1 VPDIGILAS
10 KDPVAID
17 QASYDLVNQ
26 QTGLKN
32 SLLER
37 NREPGEDKFQGV
49 WESTLGRVQLDYGHK
64 IGLGRRDYC
73 LEEV

>member
-1 VPDIGILAS
+1 
-10 KDPVAID
+10 
-17 QASYDLVNQ
+17 VNQ

-37 NREPGEDKFQGV
+37 NQEPGEDKFQGV
-49 WESTLGRVQLDYGHK
+49 WESTLGRVQLDYGYE
-64 IGLGRRDYC
+64 IGLGSKDYC